1 MTSKFVNPKAT
12 PYVVGDVLRFEYR
25 VTNLTDAVTTVV
37 PSGNLQ
43 GFDPAGGAPNCRWRN
58 LPGND
63 AYTCKTAYHRVTES
77 DLATGSFTPQTTWV
91 STAVSG
97 DVTTVRLDGPA
108 VQLGRAAARSPRRP
122 SRQGRALCRHVAG
135 SGGGV
140 GPDGLA

>member
-1 MTSKFVNPKAT
+1 MKRLALFLSASLLPLSAAQAETVTSPDGRISVTSKFVNPKAT

-37 PSGNLQ
+37 PSGNQQ
-43 GFDPAGGAPNCRWRN
+43 GFDPADGAPNCRWRN

-77 DLATGSFTPQTTWV
+77 DLDTGTFTPQTTWV

-108 VQLGRAAARSPRRP
+108 VQLG
-122 SRQGRALCRHVAG
+122 
-135 SGGGV
+135 
-140 GPDGLA
+140 